1 MAEEHLNKTNSKT
14 IKGASMKKFINY
26 ITVILLFGGVLIFG
40 QEKEK
45 PTILV
50 FSQNMVKMSDMGKV
64 NKMLDSLFAPILNTL
79 VDEGKLNGWGQLT
92 HAWGDEWNSN
102 LWYSAKDMETFNA
115 FWAEYVKRVS
125 EKHPDAF
132 GEVVSYFQ
140 AHKDNIYSIR
150 SSYSGK

>member
-1 MAEEHLNKTNSKT
+1 MKKT
-14 IKGASMKKFINY
+14 INISF
-26 ITVILLFGGVLIFG
+26 VILLLIGYSTILG
-40 QEKEK
+40 QDKEK

-64 NKMLDSLFAPILNTL
+64 NKMLDSLFAPILDGL
-79 VDEGKLNGWGQLT
+79 VDEGKLSGWGQLT

-102 LWYSAKDMETFNA
+102 LWYSAKDMATFNA
-115 FWAEYVKRVS
+115 FWTEYVKRVS
-125 EKHPDAF
+125 DKHPEAF

-150 SSYSGK
+150 KSYSGK